1 MVKSAMR
8 VLDLLEVLAASPE
21 ALNLTDLARRLA
33 IPTSSASA
41 LLATLT
47 KRGYVTRNGGS
58 LYRLAESAGRGWVGG
73 PYAGLVNVAR
83 PVMNEMV
90 ERTGETAF
98 LGTLTPGGHVQY
110 LDKVVSPKVIRYDT
124 EMSQLRPAHA
134 TSIGKVMLAF
144 LPDAEV
150 AAKLRR
156 EGLPQLTPRTITSRS
171 VFLDELARIRR
182 DGVTVNVDE
191 RVVGAAGVAAPIRSA
206 SGQVIAALNLS
217 APTARFQQM
226 RAQMTNAV
234 VWGAEEI
241 SRHVGYRPAAKTP
254 KTRRNR

>member
-1 MVKSAMR
+1 
-8 VLDLLEVLAASPE
+8 
-21 ALNLTDLARRLA
+21 
-33 IPTSSASA
+33 
-41 LLATLT
+41 
-47 KRGYVTRNGGS
+47 
-58 LYRLAESAGRGWVGG
+58 
-73 PYAGLVNVAR
+73 
-83 PVMNEMV
+83 MNEMV

-98 LGTLTPGGHVQY
+98 LGTLTRGGHVQY

-124 EMSQLRPAHA
+124 EMAELRPAHA

-144 LPDAEV
+144 LPEAEV

-156 EGLPQLTPRTITSRS
+156 EGLPRLTPQTITSRS

-226 RAQMTNAV
+226 RAQMTKAV
-234 VWGAEEI
+234 VWAAEEI
-241 SRHVGYRPAAKTP
+241 SRHVGYRPAAKPP